1 MSTTVTSTAAPEH
14 WRTGHDK
21 RGVIPKSLKNLTGD
35 VLDESGIG
43 WLRESSAT
51 TSIEDTRKRY
61 LEDGYVFLKNFIP
74 RDDVLDVREE

>member
-1 MSTTVTSTAAPEH
+1 MSTTVTSTVALDH
-14 WRTGHDK
+14 WRTGDDK

-43 WLRESSAT
+43 WLRESSVT
-51 TSIEDTRKRY
+51 TSIEDMRKRY
-61 LEDGYVFLKNFIP
+61 LEDGYVFLKSLIP